1 MSDSNLTRRQ
11 LLAGLAATAAAP
23 GMLAGMTAPPNRRP
37 NVLFIA
43 VDDLSPRLGG
53 YGDAHAKTPN
63 IDRLIARGTAFTR
76 AYCQMAVC
84 GPSRA
89 SQLTG
94 CRPDATGVNQNHE
107 YNDGFVDDFTA
118 SHPTA
123 PTWFAKHGYHV
134 RLGGKLHHQAQEK
147 IECVTGEP
155 IPGKRGHFTDYVTEE
170 NLRNFNDTPRRPLFE
185 SPDVPDEAY
194 KDGTLAANAVAAMKQ
209 HVESGDDRP
218 LFLGVGFAKPHLP
231 YTAPKRYWDLYDRD
245 AIPLAAA
252 PDKPANVPGWTT
264 ASYELAGQY
273 EHAYTKESP
282 VTDDVARRLRH
293 GYYACTSYTDACVG
307 KLLDALDETG
317 LAENTLVVFW
327 VDHGFHLGDNG
338 MWGKHVNYEVGTRV
352 PLVFAGPN
360 VPAGRKIDRVTEMLD
375 VYPTLCSLAGMERPE
390 HLEGSSLAAIIEG
403 RAAWAN
409 EGAAAFS
416 QYPRASA
423 VGRCVRTP
431 RWRYVEWR
439 NRASAMDA
447 VGQAENTVRLRE
459 LYDHDAD
466 PHETTNVAADHPEAV
481 AELAALLVPVFGENA
496 GEGEA

>member
-1 MSDSNLTRRQ
+1 MTSESPTRRQ
-11 LLAGLAATAAAP
+11 VLAGLAATAVAP
-23 GMLAGMTAPPNRRP
+23 AILRGMSNAPRRP
-37 NVLFIA
+37 NVLFVA

-53 YGDAHAKTPN
+53 YGDAHAVTPN
-63 IDRLIARGTAFTR
+63 IDRLIDRGTAFTR

-94 CRPDATGVNQNHE
+94 CRPDATGVNQNHQ
-107 YNDGFVDDFTA
+107 YNDDFVHRFA
-118 SHPTA
+118 PAHPTA
-123 PTWFAKHGYHV
+123 PTWFAEHGYHV
-134 RLGGKLHHQAQEK
+134 RLGGKLHHERQGK
-147 IECVTGEP
+147 IERATGEP
-155 IPGKRGHFTDYVTEE
+155 IPEKPGHFTDYVTQE
-170 NLRNFNDTPRRPLFE
+170 NLRTFDDTPRRPLFE
-185 SPDVPDEAY
+185 AADVPDEAY
-194 KDGTLAANAVAAMKQ
+194 KDGFLAAEAVAAMRQ
-209 HVESGDDRP
+209 HVDSGDDRP

-231 YTAPKRYWDLYDRD
+231 YTAPKKYWDLYDRD
-245 AIPLAAA
+245 AIPLADA
-252 PDKPANVPGWTT
+252 PDTPANVPGWTT
-264 ASYELAGQY
+264 ASFELAGQY

-282 VTDDVARRLRH
+282 VTDDVARHLRH

-317 LAENTLVVFW
+317 LADDTLIVFW

-338 MWGKHVNYEVGTRV
+338 MWGKHVNYEVATRV

-360 VPAGRKIDRVTEMLD
+360 VPAGRKADRVTEMLD
-375 VYPTLCSLAGMERPE
+375 VYPTLCDLAGVTPPE
-390 HLEGSSLAAIIEG
+390 HLEGVSLSGQIVG
-403 RAAWAN
+403 RADAN
-409 EGAAAFS
+409 PGVAYS

-439 NRASAMDA
+439 NRASAADDA
-447 VGQAENTVRLRE
+447 GQAENTVRLRE

-481 AELAALLVPVFGENA
+481 AELAALLVPIFGENA
-496 GEGEA
+496 GEGGA